1 MLANAFLC
9 GIHNSLIS
17 TLEGFLFIV
26 KSPFIV
32 HEKAINLTEFSLE
45 QIDEFIQNFFDFKYA
60 IVQKEMMEIWK
71 KILNKISNIS
81 LSKIIGNTSMAEIA
95 YFIGAVVEFII
106 EIILG
111 ILITGGV
118 SPAVQKAF

>member
-1 MLANAFLC
+1 
-9 GIHNSLIS
+9 
-17 TLEGFLFIV
+17 
-26 KSPFIV
+26 
-32 HEKAINLTEFSLE
+32 
-45 QIDEFIQNFFDFKYA
+45 
-60 IVQKEMMEIWK
+60 
-71 KILNKISNIS
+71 
-81 LSKIIGNTSMAEIA
+81 MAEIA